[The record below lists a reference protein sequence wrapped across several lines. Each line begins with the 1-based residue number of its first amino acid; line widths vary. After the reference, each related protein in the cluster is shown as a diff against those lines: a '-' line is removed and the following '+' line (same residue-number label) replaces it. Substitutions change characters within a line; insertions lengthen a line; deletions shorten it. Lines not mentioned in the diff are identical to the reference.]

1 MLEYFLDDNDTSR
14 EAQII
19 RRAMLGISGRKVVPT
34 TDQQVDGMMATAST
48 QDPPKAPFVS
58 ELPPEKPSSAQTD
71 PVYERGL
78 AAQKSLFDFV
88 SKASEESGR
97 DYRGVFGSFR
107 PERAIQDWYEN
118 NPELAED
125 YNKAVISIGTASNQK
140 EVIRKTEDSFEETE
154 FFGQRGSQLLNRT
167 LPGDKDPRL
176 LTPIPKA
183 TGGVSQVPT
192 EEPIPQEAPNGPPS
206 GVIGS
211 QNASPEETV
220 ADDIPMEV
228 PEGAFIINAAAAE
241 VAGYG
246 DIKKMILDAV
256 GVARRLGVEIS
267 TGEDEAGDEEAVDL
281 LVSKGEVYIEPT
293 LAKIIG
299 YDVLE
304 KINNRGKREVARRQ
318 QEAEAQQQPP
328 QEQPPQAPPQPQM
341 AQEGGFVKK
350 KFSNG
355 GDVDDLL
362 PSERARKAEGI
373 DPIPTKRDSLKEID
387 PLSDKAKTQAD
398 IEFGFDMINR
408 SNNDPVIRAAFQDS
422 QRRLPSQFIEMR
434 NLGVEEA
441 EKFLEQKVRKDYKS
455 QRSLFER
462 VFNLRPLTPEEFEK
476 RKEKYDYYFS
486 AGDLKEAKSAGVDT
500 LTNPSTE
507 FRGKY
512 SPIYDD
518 VLARNYRKIDNPVD
532 VSANLY
538 HELLHKGH
546 EKLVGIPGG
555 VLADLGEYKKAT
567 PQQLDRAGVLH
578 LDVHRRTYEA
588 YKDELSPESIKQF
601 IERTVNMYG
610 SKATRAYIKRFADKL
625 IVSKMPYLFQKSTTI
640 DEKTGKRYRPD
651 KPKDVVLN
659 TFDYELIS
667 DDLARPIADAV
678 FAEVAKLPP
687 IRALNEELKT
697 AYQKQQ
703 KNSQGFAEGGKTST
717 EYPDYI
723 KKYFMPEIDYHLE
736 TIRTKTVARNQ
747 YGQPVT
753 ALTSGVL
760 RDGKIYEIP
769 TYDRKGGILSRKQV
783 ESSLDSYIEKYGD
796 FGIPQDQYRSLMKEK
811 EAYKQNLYKKDS
823 RFQVTDDSITQTV
836 TLPEKGQKNSQGFIP
851 KK

>member
-34 TDQQVDGMMATAST
+34 TDQQVGGMMATAST

-318 QEAEAQQQPP
+318 QEAEAKQQPP
-328 QEQPPQAPPQPQM
+328 QEQPPQPQM
-341 AQEGGFVKK
+341 AKKGGFVKK
-350 KFSNG
+350 
-355 GDVDDLL
+355 
-362 PSERARKAEGI
+362 
-373 DPIPTKRDSLKEID
+373 
-387 PLSDKAKTQAD
+387 
-398 IEFGFDMINR
+398 
-408 SNNDPVIRAAFQDS
+408 
-422 QRRLPSQFIEMR
+422 
-434 NLGVEEA
+434 
-441 EKFLEQKVRKDYKS
+441 
-455 QRSLFER
+455 
-462 VFNLRPLTPEEFEK
+462 
-476 RKEKYDYYFS
+476 
-486 AGDLKEAKSAGVDT
+486 
-500 LTNPSTE
+500 
-507 FRGKY
+507 
-512 SPIYDD
+512 
-518 VLARNYRKIDNPVD
+518 
-532 VSANLY
+532 
-538 HELLHKGH
+538 
-546 EKLVGIPGG
+546 
-555 VLADLGEYKKAT
+555 
-567 PQQLDRAGVLH
+567 
-578 LDVHRRTYEA
+578 
-588 YKDELSPESIKQF
+588 
-601 IERTVNMYG
+601 
-610 SKATRAYIKRFADKL
+610 
-625 IVSKMPYLFQKSTTI
+625 
-640 DEKTGKRYRPD
+640 
-651 KPKDVVLN
+651 
-659 TFDYELIS
+659 
-667 DDLARPIADAV
+667 
-678 FAEVAKLPP
+678 
-687 IRALNEELKT
+687 
-697 AYQKQQ
+697 
-703 KNSQGFAEGGKTST
+703 
-717 EYPDYI
+717 
-723 KKYFMPEIDYHLE
+723 
-736 TIRTKTVARNQ
+736 
-747 YGQPVT
+747 
-753 ALTSGVL
+753 
-760 RDGKIYEIP
+760 
-769 TYDRKGGILSRKQV
+769 
-783 ESSLDSYIEKYGD
+783 
-796 FGIPQDQYRSLMKEK
+796 
-811 EAYKQNLYKKDS
+811 
-823 RFQVTDDSITQTV
+823 
-836 TLPEKGQKNSQGFIP
+836 QKNSQGFIP

>member
-58 ELPPEKPSSAQTD
+58 ELPPEKPSSAQSD

-318 QEAEAQQQPP
+318 QEAEAKQQPP
-328 QEQPPQAPPQPQM
+328 QEQPPQAPPQQ
-341 AQEGGFVKK
+341 G
-350 KFSNG
+350 
-355 GDVDDLL
+355 
-362 PSERARKAEGI
+362 
-373 DPIPTKRDSLKEID
+373 
-387 PLSDKAKTQAD
+387 
-398 IEFGFDMINR
+398 
-408 SNNDPVIRAAFQDS
+408 
-422 QRRLPSQFIEMR
+422 
-434 NLGVEEA
+434 
-441 EKFLEQKVRKDYKS
+441 
-455 QRSLFER
+455 
-462 VFNLRPLTPEEFEK
+462 
-476 RKEKYDYYFS
+476 
-486 AGDLKEAKSAGVDT
+486 
-500 LTNPSTE
+500 
-507 FRGKY
+507 
-512 SPIYDD
+512 
-518 VLARNYRKIDNPVD
+518 
-532 VSANLY
+532 
-538 HELLHKGH
+538 
-546 EKLVGIPGG
+546 
-555 VLADLGEYKKAT
+555 
-567 PQQLDRAGVLH
+567 
-578 LDVHRRTYEA
+578 
-588 YKDELSPESIKQF
+588 
-601 IERTVNMYG
+601 
-610 SKATRAYIKRFADKL
+610 
-625 IVSKMPYLFQKSTTI
+625 
-640 DEKTGKRYRPD
+640 
-651 KPKDVVLN
+651 
-659 TFDYELIS
+659 
-667 DDLARPIADAV
+667 
-678 FAEVAKLPP
+678 
-687 IRALNEELKT
+687 
-697 AYQKQQ
+697 
-703 KNSQGFAEGGKTST
+703 SQGFAEGGKTST

-769 TYDRKGGILSRKQV
+769 TFDRKGGILPREQV
-783 ESSLDSYIEKYGD
+783 ESSVDSYIEKYGD
-796 FGIPQDQYRSLMKEK
+796 FGIPKEQYGSIMKEK
-811 EAYKQNLYKKDS
+811 EAWKQNLYKKDS

>member
-19 RRAMLGISGRKVVPT
+19 RRAMLGISGRRVVPT
-34 TDQQVDGMMATAST
+34 TESQVENLMPKKQVDGMMATAST

-97 DYRGVFGSFR
+97 DYKGVFGSFR

-350 KFSNG
+350 KFADG
-355 GDVDDLL
+355 G
-362 PSERARKAEGI
+362 E
-373 DPIPTKRDSLKEID
+373 
-387 PLSDKAKTQAD
+387 
-398 IEFGFDMINR
+398 
-408 SNNDPVIRAAFQDS
+408 
-422 QRRLPSQFIEMR
+422 
-434 NLGVEEA
+434 
-441 EKFLEQKVRKDYKS
+441 
-455 QRSLFER
+455 
-462 VFNLRPLTPEEFEK
+462 
-476 RKEKYDYYFS
+476 
-486 AGDLKEAKSAGVDT
+486 
-500 LTNPSTE
+500 
-507 FRGKY
+507 
-512 SPIYDD
+512 
-518 VLARNYRKIDNPVD
+518 
-532 VSANLY
+532 
-538 HELLHKGH
+538 
-546 EKLVGIPGG
+546 
-555 VLADLGEYKKAT
+555 
-567 PQQLDRAGVLH
+567 
-578 LDVHRRTYEA
+578 
-588 YKDELSPESIKQF
+588 
-601 IERTVNMYG
+601 
-610 SKATRAYIKRFADKL
+610 
-625 IVSKMPYLFQKSTTI
+625 
-640 DEKTGKRYRPD
+640 
-651 KPKDVVLN
+651 
-659 TFDYELIS
+659 
-667 DDLARPIADAV
+667 
-678 FAEVAKLPP
+678 
-687 IRALNEELKT
+687 
-697 AYQKQQ
+697 
-703 KNSQGFAEGGKTST
+703 TST

-736 TIRTKTVARNQ
+736 TIRTKTVAQDQ

-796 FGIPQDQYRSLMKEK
+796 FGIPQDQYGSLMKEK
-811 EAYKQNLYKKDS
+811 EAYKQNLYKKDR